1 MSRLK
6 GAIQDESALRVI
18 IDVHRTDFVT
28 LLKKVVGNREE
39 EYKKYRWQRTIGLVI
54 LFTFPFITLLANPL
68 LWLPGWVSFP
78 LAFGL
83 IVLALTLLFS
93 GWRVIRE
100 FHSVVDRTLYPP
112 VLALLGLSAR
122 VVSPQPPATRE
133 KSEEALSF
141 TEKLKQLLILQ
152 QTESKEK
159 EIVLER
165 LSHSLLIT
173 EPYNT
178 TQVDLVLECT
188 YEGVVCQV
196 AELDVAQVTGSG
208 KNRSV
213 RQIFHGYFVE
223 IPLTRPLEGK
233 TFVTAEKDTTGFGHR
248 SLRGGGAVETVL
260 EWNEFEELLHVATT
274 NEVEARYILTPNF
287 MTDLYTWWKEQAG
300 EAIRVSFIGQR
311 MYILFPD
318 RTMKLRDS
326 VAALTEEEVSVYAFS
341 IARPFF
347 HIAQLLEDVRL

>member
-6 GAIQDESALRVI
+6 EVIQDESALRVVL
-18 IDVHRTDFVT
+18 DVHRADYVRI
-28 LLKKVVGNREE
+28 LKEAAGNREE
-39 EYKKYRWQRTIGLVI
+39 EYKKYRRQRTLGLVI
-54 LFTFPFITLLANPL
+54 LFAFPFLTLLANPL
-68 LWLPGWVSFP
+68 LWLPGWMSF
-78 LAFGL
+78 LVASGL
-83 IVLALTLLFS
+83 IVLALTLLLT

-100 FHSVVDRTLYPP
+100 FHSVVDCTLYPP
-112 VLALLGLSAR
+112 VVALLGLTAR
-122 VVSPQPPATRE
+122 VLSPQRPLPRKRE
-133 KSEEALSF
+133 ETLAF
-141 TEKLKQLLILQ
+141 TEKLKQLFALQ
-152 QTESKEK
+152 QTEHKEK
-159 EIVLER
+159 ERVLER

-178 TQVDLVLECT
+178 TQVDLILEFT
-188 YEGVVCQV
+188 YKGSVCQV
-196 AELDVAQVTGSG
+196 AELDVSQVTGSG

-223 IPLTRPLEGK
+223 VPLKRPVEGR

-248 SLRGGGAVETVL
+248 SLFGGEAVETVL

-287 MTDLYTWWKEQAG
+287 MTDLYTWWKGQDEG
-300 EAIRVSFIGQR
+300 VIRVSFIGQR

-318 RTMKLRDS
+318 RTMKLHDT
-326 VAALTEEEVSVYAFS
+326 VAALTEEAVGEYVFT

>member
-1 MSRLK
+1 MSR
-6 GAIQDESALRVI
+6 IREVMQDESALRVI

-100 FHSVVDRTLYPP
+100 FHSLVDYTLYPP
-112 VLALLGLSAR
+112 VLALLGLSVT
-122 VVSPQPPATRE
+122 VVSPQPPRPKEKRE
-133 KSEEALSF
+133 VALSF
-141 TEKLKQLLILQ
+141 TEKLQQLLAQQ
-152 QTESKEK
+152 QTQFKEK
-159 EIVLER
+159 KRVLTR
-165 LSHSLLIT
+165 LSESLLIT

-188 YEGVVCQV
+188 YGGVAYQV
-196 AELDVAQVTGSG
+196 AELDVQQVTGSG

-223 IPLTRPLEGK
+223 IPLTRPLIGM
-233 TFVTAEKDTTGFGHR
+233 TFVTAEKDTTGFGNR
-248 SLRGGGAVETVL
+248 SLFGGGAGETVL

-274 NEVEARYILTPNF
+274 NEVEARYILTPKF
-287 MTDLYTWWKEQAG
+287 MADLYTWWKEQT
-300 EAIRVSFIGQR
+300 EDTIRVSFIGQR

-318 RTMKLRDS
+318 RRMKLHDT
-326 VAALTEEEVSVYAFS
+326 VAALTEEEVSAYAFS